1 MLALYHNAIMAK
13 NSNESNSFYL
23 SHHVISSRK
32 ARDRVDLDIGW
43 YYYNYNAH
51 ALRWKIE
58 CLIVYIVLHIIYL
71 FVNFKSI
78 IFSNA
83 IWPGKKW
90 SHITKPVQA
99 SMSFLTRGSN
109 LTTRKQRSG
118 PLLNASLASI
128 IIHVIC
134 LLFTFLCV
142 FQLTKDDHV
151 VIKKS
156 GVTRVQ
162 FKMSWC

>member
-1 MLALYHNAIMAK
+1 M
-13 NSNESNSFYL
+13 
-23 SHHVISSRK
+23 
-32 ARDRVDLDIGW
+32 
-43 YYYNYNAH
+43 
-51 ALRWKIE
+51 
-58 CLIVYIVLHIIYL
+58 IYL

-78 IFSNA
+78 IFSTMLYGPEKSDHTSLNLS
-83 IWPGKKW
+83 K
-90 SHITKPVQA
+90 QA
-99 SMSFLTRGSN
+99 CPLLTRGSN

-162 FKMSWC
+162 FKMS

>member
-99 SMSFLTRGSN
+99 SMSSPDKRIELNNKEAKIRPSTKCISRQYHHPCD
-109 LTTRKQRSG
+109 LP
-118 PLLNASLASI
+118 PL
-128 IIHVIC
+128 H
-134 LLFTFLCV
+134 FFMCV
-142 FQLTKDDHV
+142 PVDKRWPCRY
-151 VIKKS
+151 KKKWRHES
-156 GVTRVQ
+156 TV
-162 FKMSWC
+162 

>member
-1 MLALYHNAIMAK
+1 MAK

-78 IFSNA
+78 IFSTMLYGPEKSDHTSLNLS
-83 IWPGKKW
+83 K
-90 SHITKPVQA
+90 QA
-99 SMSFLTRGSN
+99 CPLLTRGSN

-118 PLLNASLASI
+118 PLLNASLV
-128 IIHVIC
+128 HVIC

>member
-58 CLIVYIVLHIIYL
+58 CLIILFKLCRGNFCSWWQWPAFGHIAHLGSRFQGVFWDVYQLFSWSRWWCRSASFYWFRQKFWFIWRQSTNSIYQKRWPHSCL
-71 FVNFKSI
+71 SFK
-78 IFSNA
+78 
-83 IWPGKKW
+83 
-90 SHITKPVQA
+90 
-99 SMSFLTRGSN
+99 
-109 LTTRKQRSG
+109 
-118 PLLNASLASI
+118 LLQ
-128 IIHVIC
+128 HMV
-134 LLFTFLCV
+134 
-142 FQLTKDDHV
+142 
-151 VIKKS
+151 
-156 GVTRVQ
+156 
-162 FKMSWC
+162 MP